1 MLSSRLCFRAA
12 LAALLAFVCL
22 FLLAGP
28 FSAEAEDDA
37 GVDKIYEPADTR
49 VRVVLPENWRP
60 AKAWAENP
68 DTGEQPGGVLF
79 SGEAV
84 APTGEAVTGFNVNR
98 LPGIEIPAEVFPLMT
113 QAEQNDFCQSLLDA
127 FAESFTRETGVAPVG
142 TKAMIKRL
150 GGWYTIMLTA
160 RFISGDTDVIIN
172 QVAYS
177 LPDRMVSLTFYTQAP
192 LIAVMAPDMAYILE
206 NFNPDT
212 RLAPRE
218 AAPRH
223 SGESLDDYLAR
234 IKNP

>member
-1 MLSSRLCFRAA
+1 MIPSRFCFRATF
-12 LAALLAFVCL
+12 AALLALACL
-22 FLLAGP
+22 FMLAGP
-28 FSAEAEDDA
+28 FPAGAQGDA
-37 GVDKIYEPADTR
+37 GPDKIYEPANTR
-49 VRVVLPENWRP
+49 VRLVLPENWRP

-68 DTGEQPGGVLF
+68 AAGEQPGGLLF
-79 SGEAV
+79 AGEAF

-98 LPGIEIPAEVFPLMT
+98 LPGIEIPSEVFPLMT
-113 QAEQNDFCQSLLDA
+113 QAEQNEFCQSLLDA

-160 RFISGDTDVIIN
+160 RFISGNTDIIIN

-177 LPDRMVSLTFYTQAP
+177 LPDCMISLTFYTQAP

-218 AAPRH
+218 AAPRR

-234 IKNP
+234 IKSP